1 MKSQQK
7 PTPRPERY
15 KRERSFAFPL
25 ALYLI
30 SFSYFAQ
37 FLIAYL
43 SS

>member
-1 MKSQQK
+1 MKSEQK
-7 PTPRPERY
+7 PTQAPKDTKGERN
-15 KRERSFAFPL
+15 FALPL